1 MNLQKKAI
9 LIVAAILFFAL
20 GVNTSVLTFIASTK
34 YKDAI
39 ISKTSVVGENT
50 QKELENILALG
61 VPLESFEDLS
71 QSLHQ
76 LVSQNNV
83 LGYAMV
89 MGIKGNIL
97 FHNNADL
104 TGEILG
110 DEPSLKVSAS
120 REQLIQTTK
129 PYYDLSFPLFDAD
142 DNLVGAVR
150 IGVKIKAIQSQLY
163 ELLFWALGVSVI
175 SFLVTLALVY
185 ILISK
190 FITKPVMNM
199 EHAAEKMASGDLTA
213 LINIYGKGEVASL
226 GNAINKISLNLKD
239 MILKIGNIT
248 ESVANVTTNVFA
260 SSNDIMNIATKQKNA
275 VDETAVSTE
284 TLNNSITGVAKSADS
299 LFGSSENTS
308 SAIAQMSKSMGNV
321 SESANVLDASAK
333 DTASSVQEMV
343 FSIKQISESLQNLS
357 KSSEEISSSAFE
369 VNTHVKE
376 IENRANESVVLAE
389 DVSRNASEKGL
400 SAVNDAMRGMENIKN
415 SVSALS
421 DVINLLGKRSGEIE
435 KILNVINDVTDQT
448 SLLSLNAAIIAAQAG
463 EDGRAFAVVADE
475 IRTLAERTSL
485 STGEIE
491 DLIRAVQKETGSSV
505 QMAAKGIEAADK
517 GLELVRNVN
526 EALTDI
532 VESSGASTD
541 MSKAIQKATS
551 EQTQGI
557 IHITGAIKNMT
568 GQVEQISHAIQEQ
581 DKGSRL
587 IIDAAEKMKEMS
599 HQITLATSEQK
610 QGSKQITDA
619 IENVTEHADQ
629 IAKSTNDQK
638 QGSEEIVRA
647 MDDVKGTTEKLRNFS
662 QEMNDT
668 ISALKDESKNLIS
681 ELQKFK
687 I

>member
-9 LIVAAILFFAL
+9 LIVVAILLFAL
-20 GVNTSVLTFIASTK
+20 GVNTGVLTFIATNK

-71 QSLHQ
+71 ETLHQ
-76 LVSQNNV
+76 LINQNDI
-83 LGYAMV
+83 LGYAMI
-89 MGIKGNIL
+89 MGIKGKIL
-97 FHNNADL
+97 FHSNADV

-110 DEPSLKVSAS
+110 DEASLKISAS
-120 REQLIQTTK
+120 RESLVQTVK
-129 PYYDLSFPLFDAD
+129 PHYDLSFPLFDAD
-142 DNLVGAVR
+142 DNLVGALRV
-150 IGVKIKAIQSQLY
+150 GVKIRAIQSQLY
-163 ELLFWALGVSVI
+163 KLLFWALGISVM
-175 SFLVTLALVY
+175 SFLVTLAIVY
-185 ILISK
+185 ILISR

-199 EHAAEKMASGDLTA
+199 ENVAESMASGDLTA
-213 LINIYGKGEVASL
+213 LIDINGEGEVASL

-239 MILKIGNIT
+239 MILKIGYIT
-248 ESVANVTTNVFA
+248 ESVSSVTTNVFA
-260 SSNDIMNIATKQKNA
+260 SSNDIMNIATMQKNS

-299 LFGSSENTS
+299 LFDSSENTS
-308 SAIAQMSKSMGNV
+308 SAIAQMMKSMWNV
-321 SESANVLDASAK
+321 SESANVLDTSAK
-333 DTASSVQEMV
+333 NTASSVQNMV

-389 DVSRNASEKGL
+389 DVTRNASEKGL
-400 SAVNDAMRGMENIKN
+400 SAVKDAMRGMEDIKN
-415 SVSALS
+415 NVSALS

-435 KILNVINDVTDQT
+435 KILSVINDVTDQT

-485 STGEIE
+485 STREIE

-505 QMAAKGIEAADK
+505 QMAAKGIEAADR
-517 GLELVRNVN
+517 GLELVSNVN

-551 EQTQGI
+551 EQAQGI
-557 IHITGAIKNMT
+557 VHITEAIRNMT

-587 IIDAAEKMKEMS
+587 IIDSAEKMKEMS
-599 HQITLATSEQK
+599 HQITVATSDQK

-619 IENVTEHADQ
+619 IDNVTQQADQ

-638 QGSEEIVRA
+638 QGSEEIVRS
-647 MDDVKGTTEKLRNFS
+647 MGDVKETTVKLRDFS
-662 QEMNDT
+662 KEMNDT
-668 ISALKDESKNLIS
+668 INSLKDESKNLIS